1 MKQKRSSANP
11 FTHTFSESLKSTN
24 IVVTLFML
32 AVMAFMFF
40 SMLSYPLSY
49 RDPYMESPTAKDQ
62 YIYYLFAPNELATV
76 FACGLMLVAGI
87 LMGLSSFRFIT
98 SKKTVNVYYSLG
110 IKREKLFLAHYLSGA
125 LLLVVGAVLSV
136 MVGVVM
142 NLIYIGSSF
151 ELWQAA
157 TYYMMAFA
165 TIALFSYSVT
175 AAVLSSVGTVFEG
188 GIFSVIISFLPTFLL
203 SSVQFLMNK
212 LVWGNPFGVAF
223 VETGL
228 THQYNSPSLV
238 THFSYLTPLTA
249 FSSTLVEIAD
259 REKPLNADQ
268 AEKAAETIYELAASD
283 YLTDL
288 FWLIAIAAIFFLGMY
303 LFKRRRAEISGFI
316 GTNRVLNNVGIFVVA
331 IFTFSVIFTSSPLQ
345 KYAAFGIAL
354 FAALLVFVIL
364 DAVLRRSF
372 KEFKRDLVFL
382 PMHLAVITAIF
393 FIFSTGLFGYSKR
406 VPAAEDIKSVS
417 VSTVGVQSFFS
428 EYYPMREDILVYP
441 GSNEMISGFES
452 EKDIKLI
459 RDIHAK
465 IAELNAA
472 DAYEMWKFSADHSSK
487 RLASRIQFT
496 YYLKNGKTVRRSFR
510 NVSAGVIEELLK
522 IYDTERFKKAADEA
536 LSPDTPI
543 MQNERARLLRSEGVI
558 VKVYPK
564 DLSYIARLNLT
575 SEQRNEL
582 YEALRQDIAEQTY
595 KERYFPE
602 KPPLGVISI
611 VGNNY
616 TDFDK
621 GIIEVIEDENGRAYE
636 KAIEPPSKADDIIK
650 PPSGEPWDI
659 LDNSPTIAMHGTTD
673 FNIDFVITEDME
685 RTIKFLKDNNMID
698 AFKGSEKKYT
708 SVQLVSIERSF
719 TFQPFM
725 LKYGFDFH
733 YDAFGKSISKAKSNE
748 EYRYDPLENQKTY
761 TVTDAETIKV
771 LKDISYLTYFSS
783 GTGYAAVFNAED
795 GTAQYLYIPASKM
808 PAALAGAVRNF
819 DTEQLRDFNLSN
831 Y

>member
-1 MKQKRSSANP
+1 
-11 FTHTFSESLKSTN
+11 
-24 IVVTLFML
+24 
-32 AVMAFMFF
+32 
-40 SMLSYPLSY
+40 
-49 RDPYMESPTAKDQ
+49 
-62 YIYYLFAPNELATV
+62 
-76 FACGLMLVAGI
+76 
-87 LMGLSSFRFIT
+87 
-98 SKKTVNVYYSLG
+98 
-110 IKREKLFLAHYLSGA
+110 
-125 LLLVVGAVLSV
+125 
-136 MVGVVM
+136 
-142 NLIYIGSSF
+142 
-151 ELWQAA
+151 
-157 TYYMMAFA
+157 
-165 TIALFSYSVT
+165 
-175 AAVLSSVGTVFEG
+175 
-188 GIFSVIISFLPTFLL
+188 
-203 SSVQFLMNK
+203 
-212 LVWGNPFGVAF
+212 
-223 VETGL
+223 
-228 THQYNSPSLV
+228 
-238 THFSYLTPLTA
+238 
-249 FSSTLVEIAD
+249 
-259 REKPLNADQ
+259 
-268 AEKAAETIYELAASD
+268 
-283 YLTDL
+283 
-288 FWLIAIAAIFFLGMY
+288 
-303 LFKRRRAEISGFI
+303 
-316 GTNRVLNNVGIFVVA
+316 
-331 IFTFSVIFTSSPLQ
+331 
-345 KYAAFGIAL
+345 
-354 FAALLVFVIL
+354 
-364 DAVLRRSF
+364 
-372 KEFKRDLVFL
+372 
-382 PMHLAVITAIF
+382 MHLAVITAIF

-558 VKVYPK
+558 VRVYPK

-748 EYRYDPLENQKTY
+748 EYRYDPLENQRPT
-761 TVTDAETIKV
+761 
-771 LKDISYLTYFSS
+771 
-783 GTGYAAVFNAED
+783 
-795 GTAQYLYIPASKM
+795 P
-808 PAALAGAVRNF
+808 
-819 DTEQLRDFNLSN
+819 
-831 Y
+831 